1 MLKENHIRAI
11 KEGLSAIE
19 WAIDQGLEDK
29 QITIGFYSSLIAVNL
44 LELYLHEINI
54 LKIDNMLKHEW
65 FKSKNKIK
73 EKLDFEFEEKE
84 KILELMFKIEE
95 KRNILCYGK
104 RQRLEILN
112 NILEHTYELKDL
124 IESLGVKIETD

>member
-44 LELYLHEINI
+44 LELYMHEINI
-54 LKIDNMLKHEW
+54 IKIDNMLKHEW

-124 IESLGVKIETD
+124 IESLGV

>member
-1 MLKENHIRAI
+1 M
-11 KEGLSAIE
+11 S
-19 WAIDQGLEDK
+19 
-29 QITIGFYSSLIAVNL
+29 
-44 LELYLHEINI
+44 
-54 LKIDNMLKHEW
+54 
-65 FKSKNKIK
+65 
-73 EKLDFEFEEKE
+73 KE